1 MQLTRR
7 NQGIL
12 LDTNNVISRDYFKEI
27 LSLHKVKA
35 VKNNY
40 IAAAWWTVMKHRVAL
55 VAPELLSVHSVQLA
69 IVLNV
74 NPNVYFIVVHC
85 LIPDNFT
92 CQGRAL
98 MLNGLHFDPFYYF
111 TLSNTRWFYILVK
124 AEHWCLTVQVAMRPE
139 APYFVILLCPMADD
153 FTRQEKSVAT
163 QWVNQTICSEC
174 TL

>member
-1 MQLTRR
+1 MVNCDEASSSCCSSWVVKCAQRSTCYSAQLLTI
-7 NQGIL
+7 NI
-12 LDTNNVISRDYFKEI
+12 K
-27 LSLHKVKA
+27 
-35 VKNNY
+35 Y
-40 IAAAWWTVMKHRVAL
+40 I
-55 VAPELLSVHSVQLA
+55 
-69 IVLNV
+69 
-74 NPNVYFIVVHC
+74 NPIVYFIVVHC

-124 AEHWCLTVQVAMRPE
+124 AEHWCLTLQVAMCPE

-153 FTRQEKSVAT
+153 FTCQEKSVAT